1 MNDRLL
7 IENLLLILKSNTEVF
22 VHGTLESSNEDVRKV
37 MNSCLDNTLKSQYRV
52 YETMCDYDWYNI
64 DNINPNEINDIYE
77 KIISKN

>member
-77 KIISKN
+77 KIMSKN

>member
-37 MNSCLDNTLKSQYRV
+37 MNSCLDNTLKSQIGRAHV
-52 YETMCDYDWYNI
+52 
-64 DNINPNEINDIYE
+64 
-77 KIISKN
+77 